1 MFQNTIPT
9 FIFLPRQIK
18 TAKYLSQTSVTWLR
32 FKWMPSAIMS
42 ISNFYTRRGK
52 IFSSSLN
59 RPNCIQGTLSFL
71 SVQNW
76 RYFPLS
82 IASRSWENYSVP
94 SSMKV
99 RNIWACDFIVIY
111 AFMEGTGTKLL
122 LFLEQVGTPIDTSD
136 YFSVILWLHIQKKE
150 LIYFS
155 TVNSSSLLSW
165 VTVYLLWGR
174 NCILKYRS
182 E

>member
-1 MFQNTIPT
+1 
-9 FIFLPRQIK
+9 
-18 TAKYLSQTSVTWLR
+18 
-32 FKWMPSAIMS
+32 MS

-52 IFSSSLN
+52 IFSSSPN
-59 RPNCIQGTLSFL
+59 RSDWIQGALSFL

-76 RYFPLS
+76 GYFPWS

-94 SSMKV
+94 STIKV
-99 RNIWACDFIVIY
+99 SNVWACNFIVIY
-111 AFMEGTGTKLL
+111 AFMEGRGTKLL
-122 LFLEQVGTPIDTSD
+122 SFLEQVGAPIDASD
-136 YFSVILWLHIQKKE
+136 YFSVILWLHIQKKG

-155 TVNSSSLLSW
+155 TVHSSSLLWW

-174 NCILKYRS
+174 KCILKYRS